1 MTAAL
6 VVIVVALIV
15 ELAARRIAERDH
27 ERVQNALLADQA
39 AERKEW
45 MRERQLLLNRIKPE
59 TAQYV
64 APEVIHPQP
73 EAVSMFD
80 DEDYWESKDELAE
93 RAMAEELNG

>member
-1 MTAAL
+1 MT
-6 VVIVVALIV
+6 VALIV
-15 ELAARRIAERDH
+15 LS
-27 ERVQNALLADQA
+27 VALLAVLATSQRTFTILNA
-39 AERKEW
+39 AREQERKEW

-64 APEVIHPQP
+64 APDTIHTP

-93 RAMAEELNG
+93 RAMAEELGQ

>member
-1 MTAAL
+1 MT
-6 VVIVVALIV
+6 VALIV
-15 ELAARRIAERDH
+15 LIVALVLEHAARRVAEREH
-27 ERVQNALLADQA
+27 ERIQNALLRDQA
-39 AERKEW
+39 QERKEW
-45 MRERQLLLNRIKPE
+45 MRERQMLLNRIKPE

-93 RAMAEELNG
+93 RAMAEELGQ

>member
-1 MTAAL
+1 MT
-6 VVIVVALIV
+6 VALIV
-15 ELAARRIAERDH
+15 LA
-27 ERVQNALLADQA
+27 VALLAVIA
-39 AERKEW
+39 ANQRTLAVVNDARETERKEW

-80 DEDYWESKDELAE
+80 DEDYWESKDELAD
-93 RAMAEELNG
+93 RAMAEELAQ